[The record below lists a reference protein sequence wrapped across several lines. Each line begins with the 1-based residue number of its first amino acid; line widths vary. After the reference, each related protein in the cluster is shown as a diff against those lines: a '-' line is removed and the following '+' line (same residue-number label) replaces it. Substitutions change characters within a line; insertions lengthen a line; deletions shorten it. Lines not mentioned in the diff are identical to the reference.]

1 MPGKR
6 TGAGQKRRFAGKKG
20 RRLRAVIRRPRVLP
34 KWAARTARRRTGIRR
49 LTVRKPGRRAV
60 RRAAAKKAMNRAA
73 LARIRLAAAAG
84 AIVRAGKGAGKALR
98 DTRDEAA
105 REAVA
110 AIKAAETAIEA
121 ALPHSGDKTEEE

>member
-6 TGAGQKRRFAGKKG
+6 TRAGRKKRIANRKG
-20 RRLRAVIRRPRVLP
+20 RRLGAIVSRPRVP
-34 KWAARTARRRTGIRR
+34 PRRAARVARRRSAVRR
-49 LTVRKPGRRAV
+49 LSVRKPVRRTI
-60 RRAAAKKAMNRAA
+60 RRAAAKRAMHRAA

-84 AIVRAGKGAGKALR
+84 AVVRAGTGVGKALR

-110 AIKAAETAIEA
+110 AIKAADTAIEA